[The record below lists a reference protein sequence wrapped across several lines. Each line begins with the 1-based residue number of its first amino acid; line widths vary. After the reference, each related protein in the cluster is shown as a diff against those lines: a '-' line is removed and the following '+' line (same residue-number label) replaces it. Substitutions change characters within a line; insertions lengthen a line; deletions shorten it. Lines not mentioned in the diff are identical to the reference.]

1 MSFTI
6 AQQNE
11 TFFQKVKPWI
21 SYIILFGIL
30 GAVAY
35 GVSLSMHQLPA
46 LKQEPAL
53 TVTTNEEA
61 EVYVNSALIGKTP
74 LADEKITTKTKGSE
88 ILIKSIANPT
98 LTYTTTIEPAPNT
111 GISIY
116 RDLGV
121 SGLFSSGYELWF
133 KKDKTGVTV
142 ISQPSGASV
151 YIDGTEMGKTPL
163 SLDTITEGDYSLKL
177 SATGYESVSAT
188 IKIVNGLKLN
198 VSAQL
203 FPIPLPNNP
212 RMFEES
218 GGLWDLTL
226 NNETIASS
234 TERAKAV
241 SYWMRSRPNSVVFG
255 DNNEVNFEY
264 FLDYRGNVYD
274 AQGNMVTDAK
284 SIQALGE
291 KTTGGYLGFDTATP
305 GLTTEARET
314 FLRIFSSVEKAT
326 ILETGTGWLRVRS
339 TPSLTGEEIARVNVG
354 QAYTVV
360 EKQAGWVKIQVAGE
374 QTGWVSAD
382 FVRVE

>member
-1 MSFTI
+1 
-6 AQQNE
+6 
-11 TFFQKVKPWI
+11 
-21 SYIILFGIL
+21 
-30 GAVAY
+30 
-35 GVSLSMHQLPA
+35 
-46 LKQEPAL
+46 
-53 TVTTNEEA
+53 
-61 EVYVNSALIGKTP
+61 
-74 LADEKITTKTKGSE
+74 
-88 ILIKSIANPT
+88 
-98 LTYTTTIEPAPNT
+98 
-111 GISIY
+111 
-116 RDLGV
+116 
-121 SGLFSSGYELWF
+121 
-133 KKDKTGVTV
+133 
-142 ISQPSGASV
+142 
-151 YIDGTEMGKTPL
+151 
-163 SLDTITEGDYSLKL
+163 
-177 SATGYESVSAT
+177 
-188 IKIVNGLKLN
+188 
-198 VSAQL
+198 
-203 FPIPLPNNP
+203 
-212 RMFEES
+212 
-218 GGLWDLTL
+218 
-226 NNETIASS
+226 
-234 TERAKAV
+234 V